1 MKQGK
6 LLILLVLILSL
17 SISLFACGN
26 KDENADGSVVEEPEV
41 KHELHD
47 YLVLKEE
54 SKAYDFSEVSQYEGE
69 VVDYDKEHNLLALKT
84 QDLDEMNQVTDTI
97 AIYDILTGEKL
108 QEHSATYP
116 LDAPYKD
123 RVEFEVNISYPIVRV
138 SKTSKSE
145 IEEDK
150 YEDVYSVNYYF
161 AKKDSEVIRSTDNED
176 YARYDYGNGLVA
188 FKMGDEVVWID
199 RYMNELRSV
208 KSIAA
213 NGYDFSDYTFKSEY
227 QGYLYA
233 WNEKSVHIFNRTGDC
248 SGTYTMDADG
258 HLNVNVL
265 DNGKVLVQEI
275 EYVEADQTY
284 DYVINNNEH
293 VQRAKLH
300 SYVMDYLDGK
310 MTPVELNYVVEDLE
324 TAYTERYDDNNG
336 HGYMPF
342 KLAEGRDNQ
351 AVIYRFSAGKL
362 SLYQE
367 YVVMNNDL
375 EIEYTVKNTT
385 PGVDMCYASPVS
397 YNMYA
402 AYVKEGKY
410 GQLYIFDLD
419 GNKVSPLSTEGLVK
433 TKHYIIT
440 DNGIYDNKMTM
451 LYDFTTSEFAAGDWY
466 VDEASERIYLTKHN
480 FTTGG
485 TESYLLDV
493 NNKTTTLVCDGIDQE
508 FVFAGEGFY
517 VLKDIENGKL
527 SFYNLAGEVKMIAY
541 NYQPLDW
548 FEDVVV
554 VGNVFEGKPVTYVV
568 K

>member
-54 SKAYDFSEVSQYEGE
+54 SKAYDFSEVSQYEGD
-69 VVDYDKEHNLLALKT
+69 VVAHDAEHNLLALKT

-108 QEHSATYP
+108 QEYSATYP
-116 LDAPYKD
+116 LNAPAKD
-123 RVEFEVNISYPIVRV
+123 KVDLKVDISYPIVRV
-138 SKTSKSE
+138 SKTSQSE
-145 IEEDK
+145 IEEDE
-150 YEDVYSVNYYF
+150 YDEVYDVKYYF
-161 AKKDSEVIRSTDNED
+161 AKKDSELIRGTDNEE
-176 YARYDYGNGLVA
+176 YERYDYYNGLVA

-284 DYVINNNEH
+284 DYVINNDFRLNA
-293 VQRAKLH
+293 V
-300 SYVMDYLDGK
+300 
-310 MTPVELNYVVEDLE
+310 PV
-324 TAYTERYDDNNG
+324 
-336 HGYMPF
+336 HF
-342 KLAEGRDNQ
+342 
-351 AVIYRFSAGKL
+351 
-362 SLYQE
+362 
-367 YVVMNNDL
+367 
-375 EIEYTVKNTT
+375 
-385 PGVDMCYASPVS
+385 
-397 YNMYA
+397 
-402 AYVKEGKY
+402 
-410 GQLYIFDLD
+410 
-419 GNKVSPLSTEGLVK
+419 
-433 TKHYIIT
+433 
-440 DNGIYDNKMTM
+440 
-451 LYDFTTSEFAAGDWY
+451 SEFA
-466 VDEASERIYLTKHN
+466 SKQ
-480 FTTGG
+480 
-485 TESYLLDV
+485 
-493 NNKTTTLVCDGIDQE
+493 KTVHTQQ
-508 FVFAGEGFY
+508 AHRY
-517 VLKDIENGKL
+517 
-527 SFYNLAGEVKMIAY
+527 
-541 NYQPLDW
+541 
-548 FEDVVV
+548 
-554 VGNVFEGKPVTYVV
+554 
-568 K
+568 